1 MRKSQ
6 VIFAKIFFEIV
17 LAFDTGNST
26 LLDMET
32 TEHTLELEIRD
43 GIDIEVEV
51 DWEWENDSIG
61 AYEYWGARCVDKGH
75 TYAVPSSIYWDKTGF
90 TKEEIDFIEKEI
102 DKALAG
108 WSRQVKKSEPD
119 YDDIGD

>member
-1 MRKSQ
+1 M
-6 VIFAKIFFEIV
+6 

-26 LLDMET
+26 LLDMQT
-32 TEHTLELEIRD
+32 TEHTLELEIRG
-43 GIDIEVEV
+43 GIGIEVEV
-51 DWEWENDSIG
+51 DWEWENDGIG

-75 TYAVPSSIYWDKTGF
+75 TYAVPSSIYWDKKGF
-90 TKEEIDFIEKEI
+90 SQEEIDLVEKEI

-108 WSRQVKKSEPD
+108 WSRRVKRSEPD

>member
-1 MRKSQ
+1 M
-6 VIFAKIFFEIV
+6 

-90 TKEEIDFIEKEI
+90 TKEEINFIEKEI
-102 DKALAG
+102 DKALEG